1 MSLEEKLRD
10 FLKNG
15 KDWERRATTVPGV
28 FILRIPSDG
37 KRPSSLAVE
46 VNPVDDSGRP
56 TKKRG
61 LILRS
66 SEELREFREL
76 INNEKLPELMAKID
90 IVNPK
95 SSVGKKKTGGEVIEV

>member
-76 INNEKLPELMAKID
+76 INDEKLPELMAKID

-95 SSVGKKKTGGEVIEV
+95 SGVGKKKTGGEVIEV